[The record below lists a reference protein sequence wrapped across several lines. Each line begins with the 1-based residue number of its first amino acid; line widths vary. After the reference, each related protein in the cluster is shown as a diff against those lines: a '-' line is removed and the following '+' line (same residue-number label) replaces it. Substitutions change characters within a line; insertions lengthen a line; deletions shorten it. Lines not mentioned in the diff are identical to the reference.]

1 MIFVADP
8 DCVLTVREQ
17 QILYHIAQ
25 GLSNREIAERLSLS
39 EQTVKSHLAH
49 MITKSG
55 RANRA
60 ALVAYG
66 FEQGILCRR

>member
-1 MIFVADP
+1 MIFVAASA
-8 DCVLTVREQ
+8 CALTVREQ

-25 GLSNREIAERLSLS
+25 GLSNREIAEQLSLS

-49 MITKSG
+49 MIAKSG